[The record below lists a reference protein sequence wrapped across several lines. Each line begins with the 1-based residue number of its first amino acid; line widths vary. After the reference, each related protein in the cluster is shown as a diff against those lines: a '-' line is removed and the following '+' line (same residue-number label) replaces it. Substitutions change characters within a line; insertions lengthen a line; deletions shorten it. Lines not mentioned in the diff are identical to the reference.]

1 MRTRRHRSSGSGS
14 ARPPSGSWSR
24 PPMASGGGSSS
35 PWRWRRSRSSCCST
49 SRSRASPRPN
59 GRPFARYSTPSRARS
74 SSRARA
80 PRWSPTR
87 APGRCT
93 LATEALDVSG
103 IDAYYGDSHVLHA
116 VSFALK
122 GGRLLGLLG
131 RNGAG
136 KTTCMATIMGFLKP
150 RRGSISLYGEDVAG
164 LAPDVIARKGICLVP
179 QGRRMFRTLTVR
191 ENLMVAAQA
200 RKNGG
205 SGWSIDRVFQLFPR
219 LSERHAQLAG
229 SLSGG
234 EQQMLAI
241 GRALMG
247 NPRVLLMDEPS
258 EGLAPQLVAEV
269 GRTIAQLKA
278 EGQSIVL
285 VEQNIKLTL
294 DLADD
299 IVMINT
305 GRVVFRGTAGE
316 IKLDDAIV
324 SQHLGVF

>member
-1 MRTRRHRSSGSGS
+1 
-14 ARPPSGSWSR
+14 
-24 PPMASGGGSSS
+24 
-35 PWRWRRSRSSCCST
+35 
-49 SRSRASPRPN
+49 
-59 GRPFARYSTPSRARS
+59 
-74 SSRARA
+74 
-80 PRWSPTR
+80 
-87 APGRCT
+87 
-93 LATEALDVSG
+93 LATDALAIDGV
-103 IDAYYGDSHVLHA
+103 DAYYGDSHVLHG

-136 KTTCMATIMGFLKP
+136 KTTCMSTIMGLLKP
-150 RRGSISLYGEDVAG
+150 RRGSISLYGEPVAG
-164 LAPDVIARKGICLVP
+164 LPPDVIARKGVGLVP
-179 QGRRMFRTLTVR
+179 QGRRMFRSLTVR
-191 ENLMVAAQA
+191 ENLVVAAQS
-200 RKNGG
+200 RGNGG
-205 SGWSIDRVFQLFPR
+205 GGWSLSRVFELFPR
-219 LSERHAQLAG
+219 LAERHAQLAG

-247 NPRVLLMDEPS
+247 NPRVLLLDEPS

-269 GRTIAQLKA
+269 GRTIAQIKA

-299 IVMINT
+299 IVIINT
-305 GRVVFRGTAGE
+305 GRVVFRGAATQ

>member
-1 MRTRRHRSSGSGS
+1 M
-14 ARPPSGSWSR
+14 
-24 PPMASGGGSSS
+24 
-35 PWRWRRSRSSCCST
+35 
-49 SRSRASPRPN
+49 
-59 GRPFARYSTPSRARS
+59 
-74 SSRARA
+74 
-80 PRWSPTR
+80 
-87 APGRCT
+87 
-93 LATEALDVSG
+93 ATEALAISD
-103 IDAYYGDSHVLHA
+103 IDTYYGDSHVLHG
-116 VSFALK
+116 VSFSLQP
-122 GGRLLGLLG
+122 GRLLGLLG

-150 RRGSISLYGEDVAG
+150 RGGSISLYGEPVAG

-191 ENLMVAAQA
+191 ENLMVAAQPQ
-200 RKNGG
+200 KKDNGA
-205 SGWSIDRVFQLFPR
+205 GWSIERVFQTFPR
-219 LSERHAQLAG
+219 LAERHAQVAG

-258 EGLAPQLVAEV
+258 EGLAPQLVHEV

-299 IVMINT
+299 VVIINT
-305 GRVVFRGTAGE
+305 GRVVFRGPASG
-316 IKLDDAIV
+316 IRLDDAIV